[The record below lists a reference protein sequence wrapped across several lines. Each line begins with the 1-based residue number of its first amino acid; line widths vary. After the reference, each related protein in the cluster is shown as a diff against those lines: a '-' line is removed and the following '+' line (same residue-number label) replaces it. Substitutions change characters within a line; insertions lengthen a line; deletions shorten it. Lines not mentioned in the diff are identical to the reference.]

1 METTAQKDRPVDS
14 KTLGKIHGAKWAK
27 RMDNGGT
34 LYSYTFHRSY
44 KDGEGNYQKS
54 TSFYSADLPAVR
66 AIMDYFIA
74 SALDTEPA
82 KTSSVSTDD
91 DITPF

>member
-1 METTAQKDRPVDS
+1 MEAVADKNKPIDS

-27 RMDNGGT
+27 KMENGGT

-44 KDGEGNYQKS
+44 KDSEGNYQKS

-66 AIMDYFIA
+66 AIMDYFISNA
-74 SALDTEPA
+74 FSAELGEEVVLENVR
-82 KTSSVSTDD
+82 SE
-91 DITPF
+91 